1 MGDIAKELEKIAESL
16 GVDRKRSIGEVAK
29 ELKVAP
35 HVIRFWEENFS
46 QIKPEIGAGGR
57 RYYYNKQL
65 KILRRIKKFLYEDGY
80 TISGL
85 KKLLNKKNKDEFI
98 LETAANLDVVIS
110 SPNSSESSP
119 EFSSNPLDSSL
130 SSSQK
135 PSATSSLP
143 DSQSEARQGSP
154 ENFEIDDFL
163 PNQKNEII
171 LPNLKIDAGAKLLDF
186 AQVKI
191 DSSLDPAVRFKI
203 NKKIEII
210 KTNLEKLREIF

>member
-1 MGDIAKELEKIAESL
+1 MSDLAKELEKIAEDL

-46 QIKPEIGAGGR
+46 QIKPEIGAGSR

-65 KILRRIKKFLYEDGY
+65 KILRRIKKFLHEDGY

-110 SPNSSESSP
+110 DAD
-119 EFSSNPLDSSL
+119 FSLPSAQNPLTSSL
-130 SSSQK
+130 SSPQNERQ
-135 PSATSSLP
+135 
-143 DSQSEARQGSP
+143 QSGLKKL
-154 ENFEIDDFL
+154 EIDDFL
-163 PNQKNEII
+163 LNQNEIS
-171 LPNLKIDAGAKLLDF
+171 LPNLKIDAKAKLLDF
-186 AQVKI
+186 EQVKL
-191 DSSLDPAVRFKI
+191 DSNIDPALRFKI

-210 KTNLEKLREIF
+210 KNNLEKLKEFY